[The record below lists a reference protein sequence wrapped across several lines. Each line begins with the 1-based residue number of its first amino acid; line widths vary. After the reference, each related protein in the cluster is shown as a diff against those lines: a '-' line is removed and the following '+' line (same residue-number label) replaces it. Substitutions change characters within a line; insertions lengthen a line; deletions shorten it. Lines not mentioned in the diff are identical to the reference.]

1 MATRGSSGGR
11 LSAAFGAGPGPTE
24 PMPPDGAWPS
34 VLREVVAGSDPPTVP
49 LPLAGPVPGAGAPG
63 APRPTRYAAVHRDDA
78 PTPAGAEGV
87 GGDVP
92 TGHGRL
98 ERLVRAVVPVSWR
111 GARVDTGRP
120 GASALALVAALA
132 ALLAAV
138 GVWWD
143 RPQTEPVGAPGALPA
158 VVVTEAPAADAPAP
172 EATQPPAGPLVLSVS
187 GKVAR
192 PGLIELPDGSRVA
205 DALEAAGGALPGT
218 DLSALNL
225 ARRVV
230 DGEQIAVGVPP
241 APDAAAAPAAGAAEE
256 PGAGPSAG
264 PVDLNTATEAQLDA
278 LPGVGPVTAQ
288 RILEWRR
295 RNGRFARVEQ
305 LREIEGIG
313 ERRFA
318 QLRELVVV

>member
-1 MATRGSSGGR
+1 
-11 LSAAFGAGPGPTE
+11 
-24 PMPPDGAWPS
+24 MPPDGAWPS
-34 VLREVVAGSDPPTVP
+34 VLRGVVVGTDPPTVP
-49 LPLAGPVPGAGAPG
+49 LLLAGPVLGAGCTG
-63 APRPTRYAAVHRDDA
+63 VGRRTRNAAVRRDDGA
-78 PTPAGAEGV
+78 LPAETEAVGADVPAGR
-87 GGDVP
+87 
-92 TGHGRL
+92 GRL
-98 ERLVRAVVPVSWR
+98 ERLVRAVVPVAWR
-111 GARVDTGRP
+111 GARMDPGRP
-120 GASALALVAALA
+120 GATALALVAALA
-132 ALLAAV
+132 AILAAV

-158 VVVTEAPAADAPAP
+158 VLVTSVPAADAPAA
-172 EATQPPAGPLVLSVS
+172 ETTRTPPGPLVLSVS
-187 GKVAR
+187 GRVAR

-218 DLSALNL
+218 ELSALNL

-241 APDAAAAPAAGAAEE
+241 APDAAAAPAARVAGESGTV
-256 PGAGPSAG
+256 PGGG
-264 PVDLNTATEAQLDA
+264 PVDLNTATEDQLDA

-295 RNGRFARVEQ
+295 RNGRFSRVEQ